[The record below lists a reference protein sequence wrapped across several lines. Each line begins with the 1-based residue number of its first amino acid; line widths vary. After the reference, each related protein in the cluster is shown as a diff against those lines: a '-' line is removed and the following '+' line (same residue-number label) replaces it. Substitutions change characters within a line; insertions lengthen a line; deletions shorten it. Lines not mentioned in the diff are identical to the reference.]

1 MKAIKFNLLLDGKI
15 IRSLDEVKYNFNID
29 DIYDLY
35 NKRILHKWL
44 RLQNEHK
51 IADQL
56 DLIDT
61 DDSKVAI
68 EAIISL
74 FGYDPSEIQS
84 EIYAYLYGQAYR
96 EEIAVSI
103 SENRLYTKVIGDYH
117 KNYLYLKEALHNFK
131 LVKYEEIIG
140 YNLEDE
146 EPIETGFNHR
156 FEDTGKISEYL
167 VGVDELVENSST
179 FNKRLSSY
187 NNDTEKTEIEKEI
200 STTFKQLDCSIS
212 MGLSNQHGDY
222 LYGAIKATV
231 DEIGA
236 NYLELLRLDIFN
248 FFTEFI
254 HESPIV
260 IMSCLMNPEIRKL
273 MLENEIIA
281 TALSKSYNNSTMI
294 ENLEPYLQHY
304 QGDTEGMWKY
314 LGNTDKKYLVLNMTV
329 GKSRVG
335 EQSDLKKD
343 FGHPEINGN
352 YLILSGLTFKSA
364 STGQSVYYLEV

>member
-15 IRSLDEVKYNFNID
+15 IRSLDEVKDNFNID

-44 RLQNEHK
+44 RLQNEHA
-51 IADQL
+51 IADEL
-56 DLIDT
+56 DLVDMN
-61 DDSKVAI
+61 DPKLAI
-68 EAIISL
+68 EMILSL
-74 FGYDPSEIQS
+74 FGYEPSQMQTEVYAH
-84 EIYAYLYGQAYR
+84 IYDLTR
-96 EEIAVSI
+96 RDEVEKSHD
-103 SENRLYTKVIGDYH
+103 ENKLYTMVIEDYH
-117 KNYLYLKEALHNFK
+117 KNYFYLKKALHGFG
-131 LVKYEEIIG
+131 LVKDKDDIGYSFRHEELEGAYLEGVEEIATFSSM
-140 YNLEDE
+140 
-146 EPIETGFNHR
+146 IE
-156 FEDTGKISEYL
+156 K
-167 VGVDELVENSST
+167 
-179 FNKRLSSY
+179 KLSSF
-187 NNDTEKTEIEKEI
+187 NLINRKDIREKQDEF
-200 STTFKQLDCSIS
+200 SQVRHSY
-212 MGLSNQHGDY
+212 LSGDALTSNRDY
-222 LYGAIKATV
+222 SYGAIKATV

-248 FFTEFI
+248 FFNEFI

-281 TALSKSYNNSTMI
+281 TTLSKSYNHSTMI
-294 ENLEPYLQHY
+294 DNLEPYLQRH